1 MNPVIHS
8 KSSEK
13 HFGGVWGDYI
23 HIHHW
28 LDRSKEMVADCRHR
42 YNFHHEEG
50 IVSAIQVFGDVLELS
65 GGGSVSVESVCRQH
79 ILEDCGGF
87 IPYKKDWFRNMKQ
100 QKWWFR
106 KYIPPKLRRAGAT
119 DPLDHKTNLSILYGG
134 SPEDYRFIVN
144 WFAVPNFYDRAFKH
158 HCGAIFEAERVF
170 GWEYPLENGGAV
182 PTRLLGEQIIRSYY
196 GKIPSMQDWIKAIP
210 MEGFMSR
217 NYTLS
222 DVEIEEL
229 KNNLQNNMQINL
241 PNGKDQSK

>member
-28 LDRSKEMVADCRHR
+28 LDRSKEFVADCRHR

-50 IVSAIQVFGDVLELS
+50 IVEAIQVLGDTLELS
-65 GGGSVSVESVCRQH
+65 GGGSVSVDSVCRQH
-79 ILEDCGGF
+79 ILEDCGGI
-87 IPYKKDWFRNMKQ
+87 IPHKKDWFVGMKQ
-100 QKWWFR
+100 QNWWFR
-106 KYIPPKLRRAGAT
+106 KCIPPKLRRAGVT

-144 WFAVPNFYDRAFKH
+144 WFAVDRFYDRACKH
-158 HCGAIFEAERVF
+158 HSGAIFEAERVF
-170 GWEYPLENGGAV
+170 GFEYPLISGGKA

-196 GKIPSMQDWIKAIP
+196 GKIPTIQDWIKAIP
-210 MEGFMSR
+210 MKSCMSK
-217 NYTLS
+217 NYVLS

-229 KNNLQNNMQINL
+229 QNNMQNNVQINL
-241 PNGKDQSK
+241 PKQNEQSK